1 MGTVKRNK
9 QKGGKASGKLLT
21 GVLTVIVAVCVSVY
35 DFITDLPVYVGAGIR
50 FAYYKLAKRECTFGS
65 LLFESRTMSFFV
77 FVVALAIVA
86 VVVAILAAM

>member
-35 DFITDLPVYVGAGIR
+35 DFITGVLQYKNDLQRLQTIPC
-50 FAYYKLAKRECTFGS
+50 KLYEY
-65 LLFESRTMSFFV
+65 
-77 FVVALAIVA
+77 IY
-86 VVVAILAAM
+86 